1 MRRTAVLT
9 LFAITCVLVLAWGEQ
24 RKPVVPPLEKPR
36 MPNEAQASPERHKT
50 VTRRVFD
57 DLFNRG
63 RYEAISEIY
72 NRDCIV
78 HQHGKTMRLDDAVSE
93 GKGWRSAAP
102 DLQMTPEQMS
112 VQGDIVTVSWVA
124 RGSHSGKGN
133 GLMRPTGKHF
143 QVRGVSRFRVSNG
156 KIAEVWNDWDR
167 NELFRQI
174 GVSPTAAYLYDKAE
188 DIKLAFSHIFS
199 SDPS

>member
-1 MRRTAVLT
+1 MRKTAVLA

-24 RKPVVPPLEKPR
+24 KKPERQRENPRLEAKT
-36 MPNEAQASPERHKT
+36 SPEQMKAAVH
-50 VTRRVFD
+50 RVFN

-63 RYEAISEIY
+63 RYEAVSEIY
-72 NRDCIV
+72 SSDCIV
-78 HQHGKTMRLDDAVSE
+78 HEPSKTVPLEHSVSE

-102 DLQMTPEQMS
+102 DLQMSPGEMN
-112 VQGDIVTVSWVA
+112 VQGDIVTVSWIA

-143 QVRGVSRFRVSNG
+143 QVRGTSRFRVVNG
-156 KIAEVWNDWDR
+156 RIAEVWNEWDR
-167 NELFRQI
+167 NDLFRQI

-188 DIKLAFSHIFS
+188 DIKLAFHRIFS